1 MKKLSI
7 ILPCYNEEETL
18 PSTLPKLLLIL
29 KQLEKEKKVSPDSFL
44 LCVDDGSS
52 DKTWQIIDQFHSKY
66 SNIFG
71 VKFSRNYGHQNALI
85 AGLSVAERKADLVIT
100 IDADLQDDEST
111 IPSMVEKSQNAD
123 VIYGVRNNRD
133 TDSAFKKITADGFYW
148 TMKHLGVDMVPNSAD
163 FRLMSKRAI
172 QQFLK
177 YDERNMFIRGV
188 VPLVGFNHDE
198 VLYARK
204 ERQAGETKYPLSKMI
219 HFALDGITSFS
230 VAPIRI
236 IMNLGVV
243 TALIGIVL
251 LVYSLIQ
258 HFLGNTTTGWSSL
271 ITSIWFLGG
280 MQLIAISIIGEYI
293 GKIFTEVKHRP
304 RYNIEKDQTSEM
316 EEKNNALE

>member
-18 PSTLPKLLLIL
+18 PDTLPKLQTIL
-29 KQLEKEKKVSPDSFL
+29 NQLKGPKKISPDSFL

-52 DKTWQIIDQFHSKY
+52 DKTWQTIDKFHSKY
-66 SNIFG
+66 SNVFG

-85 AGLSVAERKADLVIT
+85 AGLSVAEKSADLMIT

-111 IPSMVEKSQNAD
+111 IPLMVEKSQNAD
-123 VIYGVRNNRD
+123 IVYGVRNNRD
-133 TDSAFKKITADGFYW
+133 TDSAFKKVTADGFYW
-148 TMKHLGVDMVPNSAD
+148 TMTHLGVDMIPNSAD
-163 FRLMSKRAI
+163 FRLMSKRAVH
-172 QQFLK
+172 QFLK

-188 VPLVGFNHDE
+188 VPLVGFKHDE

-219 HFALDGITSFS
+219 RFALDGITSFS
-230 VAPIRI
+230 IAPIRI
-236 IMNLGVV
+236 IMNVGVMI
-243 TALIGIVL
+243 ALVSIL
-251 LVYSLIQ
+251 LLIYSLVQ

-280 MQLIAISIIGEYI
+280 IQLIAISVIGEYI

-304 RYNIEKDQTSEM
+304 RYTIEQNQITESNGK
-316 EEKNNALE
+316 